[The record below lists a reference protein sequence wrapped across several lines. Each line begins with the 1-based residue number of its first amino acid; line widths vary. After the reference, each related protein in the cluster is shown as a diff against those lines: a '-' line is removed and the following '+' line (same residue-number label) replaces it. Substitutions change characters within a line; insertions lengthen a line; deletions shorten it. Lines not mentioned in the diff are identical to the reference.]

1 MGKNS
6 KLFKEDSY
14 LFQKINNHEIEN
26 IFGVC
31 VLKGFF
37 IYQNSYIY
45 INSYFKLCPRS
56 NAEAQKRG
64 SKVKIVVFRL
74 RLVKKKSSQDQNSL
88 NMRFNYVSILIEC
101 RLHKQWHPD
110 NNWCPKRVTR
120 FNIDIYWNF

>member
-14 LFQKINNHEIEN
+14 PFQKINNHEIEN
-26 IFGVC
+26 IFGLC
-31 VLKGFF
+31 VLNSFF

-88 NMRFNYVSILIEC
+88 NIRFNYVSILI
-101 RLHKQWHPD
+101 
-110 NNWCPKRVTR
+110 
-120 FNIDIYWNF
+120 